1 MSDKQINKMLLLE
14 GLFYGLDAVI
24 YGVLVGILVLY
35 LIYIFVIDQNSNIKP
50 FVLPYIDF
58 VICIIVTYAV
68 IFASIVFTKRK
79 IKTQNIVEEIKQE
92 NI

>member
-24 YGVLVGILVLY
+24 YGLLVGILVLY
-35 LIYIFVIDQNSNIKP
+35 LIYIFVVDQNSNIKP

-68 IFASIVFTKRK
+68 IFAAIIFAKRK
-79 IKTQNIVEEIKQE
+79 INTQNIVEEIKEE